1 MATLSASA
9 GLLSTKNN
17 LFARQWSKPLD
28 RKASGGYSVLRT
40 FGPAIGLQR
49 RHGLPGNNKISVHWH
64 GPLCATGAASSGG
77 EGVKLNLNL
86 PRRTLM
92 VSFNCDAC
100 GTRTKRIVNRHAY
113 ERGTVF
119 VQCAGCEAYHKLV
132 DNLGLI
138 VEYDFRDDPDGSSK
152 ELRQG

>member
-1 MATLSASA
+1 MATLTASA

-17 LFARQWSKPLD
+17 LFARQWSKSLD
-28 RKASGGYSVLRT
+28 LKASGGYRVLIRPFGRT
-40 FGPAIGLQR
+40 GLQR
-49 RHGLPGNNKISVHWH
+49 RHGLPGNNKVSVHWH
-64 GPLCATGAASSGG
+64 GPLCATGASSSGG

-86 PRRTLM
+86 PRRSLM

-100 GTRTKRIVNRHAY
+100 GTRTKRFVNRHAY

-152 ELRQG
+152 EL

>member
-1 MATLSASA
+1 MATLPA
-9 GLLSTKNN
+9 GAGFLSTKNN
-17 LFARQWSKPLD
+17 LFARQWSKPLEL
-28 RKASGGYSVLRT
+28 KASGVYRVLRP
-40 FGPAIGLQR
+40 FGPTTGLQR
-49 RHGLPGNNKISVHWH
+49 RHGLQGNNKVSVNWH

-86 PRRTLM
+86 PRRSLM

-138 VEYDFRDDPDGSSK
+138 VEYDFREDPDGSSK
-152 ELRQG
+152 ELGQG